1 MRADEFQRQ
10 QEEEERR
17 AEEFA
22 NLPEGMR
29 QSLLLA
35 YEIRAKIAYHKR
47 MVSSLEFDYN
57 LLMGCRPL
65 DWNDSDV
72 SKKNTPIT

>member
-1 MRADEFQRQ
+1 MRDDEFQKQ
-10 QEEEERR
+10 QEERR
-17 AEEFA
+17 LAEEFA

-35 YEIRAKIAYHKR
+35 YEIRARIAYHKR
-47 MVSSLEFDYN
+47 MVDSLEFDYN
-57 LLMGCRPL
+57 LLITGKSL

-72 SKKNTPIT
+72 SKKNTPIS